1 MSMFFDLV
9 ITMLTNGVLEKI
21 PKAALKT
28 ADVDVIHSSCECHLG
43 AKSIFM
49 GPRT

>member
-1 MSMFFDLV
+1 MSMFFDVV

-28 ADVDVIHSSCECHLG
+28 ADIHVIHFYNVNHIVIC
-43 AKSIFM
+43 SIHM
-49 GPRT
+49 YI